1 MEPAKAY
8 VVRLLFRARP
18 TLSKSAI
25 LATLENAAPDVA
37 PLDGDREEGLLAFV
51 RTSPSYE
58 KAQWIATP
66 TPLDDASRDEG
77 WSEGLE
83 QSWNWPEARDIVA
96 ECKFEIQVSD
106 IRATELPPAR
116 RLRMIQQVVAAILHV
131 APCDAIYWTAS
142 RSFVS
147 PSEFLGAVD
156 SLEDH
161 PWLAP
166 GAIHIRQF
174 RVVEYEDG
182 ADASQQDALL
192 DSVGLNALGIP
203 DVQCHFRG
211 IDAQLV
217 VPLLYRAACTLFES
231 GRVSAGE
238 AVAGIRPGQLWS
250 HRGEKS
256 LAPPFRTVVDIAP
269 SGGYKS
275 GLRE

>member
-8 VVRLLFRARP
+8 VVRLLYRARP
-18 TLSKSAI
+18 SLSKSAI
-25 LATLENAAPDVA
+25 LGKLENAAPGMT
-37 PLDGDREEGLLAFV
+37 PLDGDRDEGLLAFV
-51 RTSPSYE
+51 RATPSYE

-66 TPLDDASRDEG
+66 TPLDDASRDDG
-77 WSEGLE
+77 WTEGLE
-83 QSWNWPEARDIVA
+83 QSWNWPEARDVVG

-106 IRATELPPAR
+106 VRAIDLSPVR
-116 RLRMIQQVVAAILHV
+116 RLRMIQQVVAAILHA
-131 APCDAIYWTAS
+131 APCDAIYWSAS

-147 PSEFLGAVD
+147 PPDFLAAVD
-156 SLEDH
+156 SLEEN

-192 DSVGLNALGIP
+192 DSVGLSTLGIP

-217 VPLLYRAACTLFES
+217 VPLVYRAACTLFES
-231 GRVSAGE
+231 GRVAAGE
-238 AVAGIRPGQLWS
+238 AVAGIRPGQLWG
-250 HRGEKS
+250 HRGEKA